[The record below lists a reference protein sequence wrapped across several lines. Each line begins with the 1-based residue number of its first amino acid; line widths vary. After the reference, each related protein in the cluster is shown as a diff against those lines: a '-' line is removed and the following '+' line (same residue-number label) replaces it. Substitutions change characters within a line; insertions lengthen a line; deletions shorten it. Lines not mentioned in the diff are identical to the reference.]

1 MKESIENKKNLFR
14 EPSAGRTIDYDYDYD
29 YEHEHEHEH
38 EQERERSSPCHR
50 RVRENRMSP
59 VLLSATSAE

>member
-14 EPSAGRTIDYDYDYD
+14 EPSAGRTIDYDYDY
-29 YEHEHEHEH
+29 EH